1 MIPIPVM
8 NRDTDSDIVNTE
20 ATQHR
25 IAGCGRCMV
34 LGAEKDQ
41 MEGRLSSGF
50 GSIHD
55 KQGRGGRQTMSRVNG
70 DKST

>member
-8 NRDTDSDIVNTE
+8 NRGTDSDIVNTE
-20 ATQHR
+20 DTQDR
-25 IAGCGRCMV
+25 IAGCDRCMV

-55 KQGRGGRQTMSRVNG
+55 KQGRDGRQTMSRVNG
-70 DKST
+70 NKRT